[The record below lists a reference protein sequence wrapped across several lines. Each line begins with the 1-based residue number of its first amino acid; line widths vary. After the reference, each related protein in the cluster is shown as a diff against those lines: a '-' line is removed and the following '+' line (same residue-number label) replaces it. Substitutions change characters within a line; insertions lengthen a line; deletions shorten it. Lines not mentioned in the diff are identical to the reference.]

1 MPRIGQGLKL
11 ITVKILSWMYFYYG
25 TIYGISRRYFG
36 IREFSRPLLPFVT
49 EYKTAIRKLARGS
62 DMDNLYSDIKKKLYT
77 DEAEVVAETFVA
89 YANSVVATQ
98 RAYSLLPALGHPEWI
113 DYSASVARNSERQ
126 TKLFLELR
134 TLVYGERAIQTYLEH
149 WTDYEHWTWTA

>member
-1 MPRIGQGLKL
+1 MELSKELPDDILGL
-11 ITVKILSWMYFYYG
+11 
-25 TIYGISRRYFG
+25 

-49 EYKTAIRKLARGS
+49 EYKTAIRKLARGP
-62 DMDNLYSDIKKKLYT
+62 DMDNLYLDIKKKLYT
-77 DEAEVVAETFVA
+77 DEAEVVAETFMA

-113 DYSASVARNSERQ
+113 DYSRSVARNSERQ
-126 TKLFLELR
+126 TNLFLELR

-149 WTDYEHWTWTA
+149 WTDYSDHEHWDAYPDYEHWTWTA